1 MKKRICLSVLI
12 AIALAFTLT
21 GCRLLDI
28 FKIITANKADNN
40 RPANTEEQKARIEQ
54 LLNEKYGDTFVVQSM
69 ERQAG
74 QMAFTKAH
82 YLAQV
87 SSDAYPGQFRARV
100 DTDFNEVADD
110 YPRLYWNEEIEQKVG
125 RVEQVFPQ
133 NYDVQW
139 EIVYWVTGETWK
151 STDSIDDYL
160 EQGNAYID
168 FTIETNADDVA
179 KTALA
184 LRSALKDE
192 KLKYET
198 IWHLDGKTVA
208 FGEMAG
214 QTLTEQ
220 EICKKF
226 ERNVP

>member
-179 KTALA
+179 KTAIELHSA
-184 LRSALKDE
+184 LRDE

-198 IWHLDGKTVA
+198 IWHLGKTTVV
-208 FGEMAG
+208 FGEMQG
-214 QTLTEQ
+214 QTLTDEQ
-220 EICKKF
+220 I
-226 ERNVP
+226 RNFFRQ